1 MEMWMPVS
9 RQQQQP
15 WQPWTMPALL
25 IATAARLLARV
36 TDARF
41 RDIGIS
47 MSQLPVLV
55 ALKNGA
61 SLSQKELTRLA
72 GVEQPSMAQLLARM
86 ERDGVVRRK
95 PDPADGRS
103 SLISLTARTLKLI
116 DPARAIMA
124 QGNRDALAG
133 FSDQEVGQLVALLQ
147 RVIAN
152 VSDGGDCSPKSRNGT
167 VPTAM
172 EKQGEPK

>member
-1 MEMWMPVS
+1 MAAS
-9 RQQQQP
+9 REQRQP

-25 IATAARLLARV
+25 IATAARLLARL

-55 ALKNGA
+55 ALKNGT

-86 ERDGVVRRK
+86 ERDGVIRRK

-103 SLISLTARTLKLI
+103 SLISLTPRTLKLI
-116 DPARAIMA
+116 DPARAIMV

-133 FSDQEVGQLVALLQ
+133 FSDSEVSQLVALLQ

-152 VSDGGDCSPKSRNGT
+152 VSNGGDCSPKGQT
-167 VPTAM
+167 GGAVD
-172 EKQGEPK
+172 K

>member
-1 MEMWMPVS
+1 MTAA
-9 RQQQQP
+9 RQDGQPP

-25 IATAARLLARV
+25 IANAARLLARL
-36 TDARF
+36 TDTRF

-55 ALKNGA
+55 ALKDGS

-72 GVEQPSMAQLLARM
+72 GVEQPSMAQLLNRM
-86 ERDGVVRRK
+86 ERDGVIRRK

-116 DPARAIMA
+116 NPARAIMVE
-124 QGNRDALAG
+124 GNRDALAG
-133 FSDQEVGQLVALLQ
+133 FSDHEVSQLVALLQ

-167 VPTAM
+167 LPPAT
-172 EKQGEPK
+172 ENHGEPK

>member
-1 MEMWMPVS
+1 MSAAREN
-9 RQQQQP
+9 
-15 WQPWTMPALL
+15 WQPWAMPALL

-36 TDARF
+36 HDARF

-47 MSQLPVLV
+47 VSQLPVLV
-55 ALKNGA
+55 ALKDGA
-61 SLSQKELTRLA
+61 SLSQKQLTRLA

-86 ERDGVVRRK
+86 ERDGVIRRK

-103 SLISLTARTLKLI
+103 SLISLTPRTMKLI
-116 DPARAIMA
+116 GPARAITA

-133 FSDQEVGQLVALLQ
+133 FSDGEVKQLVALLQ

-152 VSDGGDCSPKSRNGT
+152 VSGGNDCSPKRHAGSAS
-167 VPTAM
+167 P
-172 EKQGEPK
+172 

>member
-1 MEMWMPVS
+1 MSGSMED
-9 RQQQQP
+9 
-15 WQPWTMPALL
+15 WQPWAMPALL
-25 IATAARLLARV
+25 IATAARLLARIA
-36 TDARF
+36 DARF

-47 MSQLPVLV
+47 VSQLPVLV
-55 ALKNGA
+55 ALKDGA
-61 SLSQKELTRLA
+61 SLSQKELTRRA

-86 ERDGVVRRK
+86 ERDGVIRRK

-103 SLISLTARTLKLI
+103 SLISLTARTMKLI

-133 FSDQEVGQLVALLQ
+133 FNDREVRQLVALLQ

-152 VSDGGDCSPKSRNGT
+152 VSDGGDCPPSSHTGT
-167 VPTAM
+167 APLASDPTGGAR
-172 EKQGEPK
+172 

>member
-1 MEMWMPVS
+1 MEMPMSAS
-9 RQQQQP
+9 RQDKP

-25 IATAARLLARV
+25 IATAARALARA

-41 RDIGIS
+41 RGIGIS

-55 ALKNGA
+55 ALKDGA
-61 SLSQKELTRLA
+61 SLPQKELTRLA

-86 ERDGVVRRK
+86 ERDGVIRRK

-103 SLISLTARTLKLI
+103 SLISLSPRTLKLI
-116 DPARAIMA
+116 DAARAIMTE
-124 QGNRDALAG
+124 GNRDALAG
-133 FSDQEVGQLVALLQ
+133 FSDSEVSQLVALLQ

-152 VSDGGDCSPKSRNGT
+152 VSDGGDCSPKGHTGT
-167 VPTAM
+167 VPPATASA
-172 EKQGEPK
+172 